1 MADDLFDPMQKLE
14 LAMLR
19 TEHQNRYQLQIN
31 MVKEL
36 VGEGIEYENAVV
48 RVVVSDTGAYYE
60 LKDLP
65 EDFTGGIGDD
75 MNRNFLTQK
84 EAVTLL
90 SRLFDARK
98 RITQENTRQFIFMVI
113 YTRTGIIDRKN
124 CYIYDYRRSKWNPD
138 EKDFEIGKFLPG
150 VMPLFYKIRIDADF
164 GEELIGFK
172 RGIAFCMANAG
183 DRHLILRL
191 PNEGEYLTD
200 LGNLPTSQTI
210 N

>member
-1 MADDLFDPMQKLE
+1 MDDLFDPMQKLE
-14 LAMLR
+14 LALLR

-36 VGEGIEYENAVV
+36 VGEGIEYENSIV
-48 RVVVSDTGAYYE
+48 RVVVSDEGAYYE

-75 MNRNFLTQK
+75 MSRNFLSQK

-98 RITQENTRQFIFMVI
+98 RITLKNTRQFILMVI

-124 CYIYDYRRSKWNPD
+124 CYIYDHRVNQWND
-138 EKDFEIGKFLPG
+138 KDKPFEIGRFQPG
-150 VMPLFYKIRIDADF
+150 VMPLFFKIRIDADF

-172 RGIAFCMANAG
+172 RGISFCMANAG

-200 LGNLPTSQTI
+200 LGGLPMSQTI

>member
-1 MADDLFDPMQKLE
+1 MDDLFDPMQKLE

-31 MVKEL
+31 MIKEL
-36 VGEGIEYENAVV
+36 VGEGIEYENSVV
-48 RVVVSDTGAYYE
+48 RVVVSETGAYYE

-75 MNRNFLTQK
+75 MNRNFMSQK

-124 CYIYDYRRSKWNPD
+124 CYIYDHRRSKWNPD
-138 EKDFEIGKFLPG
+138 DKDFEIGKFLPG

-200 LGNLPTSQTI
+200 LGGLPMSQTI

>member
-1 MADDLFDPMQKLE
+1 MDDLFDPMQKLE
-14 LAMLR
+14 LALLR

-36 VGEGIEYENAVV
+36 VGEGIEYENSVV
-48 RVVVSDTGAYYE
+48 RIVVSDVGAYYE

-75 MNRNFLTQK
+75 MNRNFLSQK

-98 RITQENTRQFIFMVI
+98 RITLKNTRQFILMVI

-124 CYIYDYRRSKWNPD
+124 CYIYDHRVNQWND
-138 EKDFEIGKFLPG
+138 KDKPFEIGHFQPG
-150 VMPLFYKIRIDADF
+150 VMPLFFKIRIDADF

-172 RGIAFCMANAG
+172 RGISFCMANAG

-200 LGNLPTSQTI
+200 LGGLPMSQTI